1 MDKHY
6 IEDLSIKQIE
16 AVLKNRKELEAV
28 FLAPAAKAAKKL
40 KAQAEAPATEAKP
53 KKTMSKAARK
63 KLSDAATARWK
74 KAKKAGK
81 TTL

>member
-6 IEDLSIKQIE
+6 IEDLTIKQIE
-16 AVLKNRKELEAV
+16 GVLKFRKELEAV
-28 FLAPAAKAAKKL
+28 FYAPAAKMAKQFRK
-40 KAQAEAPATEAKP
+40 QAEAPADATKP
-53 KKTMSKAARK
+53 KRTMSKAGRER
-63 KLSDAATARWK
+63 LRAAAKARWA